1 MSDPVELPDAHDP
14 NAGPPTRV
22 PLKIEDWIGAL
33 SMGALCLITFVNVV
47 VRYLTDES
55 FAWTEEISIFLM
67 VIMTLVAGAAAVARD
82 RHIRIEFFFESGTA
96 ARQRWLAL
104 LSAAGIC
111 VLFLAMAVLGGRMA
125 WDEFR
130 FEETSPGI
138 GIPKWIYTVWLPI
151 LSLAI
156 ALRALGVVIRKAA
169 GK

>member
-1 MSDPVELPDAHDP
+1 MEEPQQGVVESADPV
-14 NAGPPTRV
+14 TRV

-33 SMGALCLITFVNVV
+33 SMGALCLITFVNVL
-47 VRYLTDES
+47 VRYFTDES

-67 VIMTLVAGAAAVARD
+67 VVMTLVAGAAAVARD
-82 RHIRIEFFFESGTA
+82 KHIRIEFFFEGGSDE
-96 ARQRWLAL
+96 RRRVLAL
-104 LSAAGIC
+104 LSAAGIV
-111 VLFLAMAVLGGRMA
+111 VLFLAMTVLGARMA

-130 FEETSPGI
+130 FDETSPGI

-169 GK
+169 RK

>member
-1 MSDPVELPDAHDP
+1 MDQQQQGAAESAEPE
-14 NAGPPTRV
+14 TRV

-33 SMGALCLITFVNVV
+33 SMGALCLITFVNVL
-47 VRYLTDES
+47 VRYFTDES

-67 VIMTLVAGAAAVARD
+67 VVMTLVAGAAAVARD
-82 RHIRIEFFFESGTA
+82 KHIRIEFFFDGGSDE
-96 ARQRWLAL
+96 RRRVLAL
-104 LSAAGIC
+104 LSAAGIL
-111 VLFLAMAVLGGRMA
+111 VLFLAMTVLGARMA

-130 FEETSPGI
+130 FDETSPGI

-156 ALRALGVVIRKAA
+156 ASRALGVVIRKAA